1 MKKNQFLHSRNLS
14 LKIIAAFVFIFNS
27 LAFTSSLESSETTQ
41 TPEERELY
49 NTLPGENQK
58 GGILDATNPMDL
70 INRLRQ
76 ATAMDDAT
84 SPSDAI
90 DQAIEAFEKESD
102 ESPLSKAN

>member
-58 GGILDATNPMDL
+58 GGILDATNPMEL
-70 INRLRQ
+70 MNRLRR

-84 SPSDAI
+84 PPADAI
-90 DQAIEAFEKESD
+90 DAALQSFEQKTIKLD
-102 ESPLSKAN
+102 SKK